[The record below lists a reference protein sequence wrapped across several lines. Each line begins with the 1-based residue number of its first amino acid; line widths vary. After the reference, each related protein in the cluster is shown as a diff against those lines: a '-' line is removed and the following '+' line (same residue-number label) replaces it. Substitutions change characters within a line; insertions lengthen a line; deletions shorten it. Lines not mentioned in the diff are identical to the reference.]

1 MADSPLAAALAHHQA
16 GRLETA
22 EAAYLAHL
30 AGQPADSEANH
41 LLGVLRHQLGRSA
54 DGRALIRAAIAQ
66 APDVAGYHANLGL
79 IEAALGD
86 HAAAIAAFDR
96 ASSLQPAIAS
106 AIRPALAQSLLAT
119 SGWNR
124 AASVFGEIA
133 AADAGNAVAW
143 RGLALAVHS
152 LGDAPS
158 ALPAYR
164 RAVEL
169 APDDAIACNGLGAAL
184 LDTGAAAE
192 ALVVLENAAAKAS
205 VPFGPMLANLGNAR
219 RANGDNPGA
228 VAAMRAALVCE
239 PSNATTLANLA
250 AVLSEEGALSEAAE
264 LCRRVLA
271 VAPDDTAARANLG
284 ACLFDSGDVA
294 EAIRL
299 WDAAPDDRQA
309 GSNALYA
316 LNFLPSATIGTM
328 AAAAAGWARRHAP
341 DDLARAAP
349 AFPNGRDPARRLRV
363 GIVSP
368 DLRSHSVAWF
378 LLPVLEAFERDAIEI
393 HAFAELPVEDPI
405 TARIKT
411 HVAAWYPTAGLDDDA
426 LVRTIRAARIDILLD
441 LAGHTAGN
449 RLGAFARRAAPVQ
462 ASWLG
467 YPAATGVVAIDW
479 RITDAVVDPQGGDD
493 PSAERPLRLPEGFH
507 AYRLPEGAPGIAAR
521 DGAPMTFGSFNNW
534 PKHSP
539 ECLAAWAEILRRV
552 PEARLVLKNKAMADP
567 GTRART
573 LDYFTRQGIQ
583 AARIETLAR
592 VPDPRGH
599 LGLYGMVD
607 VALDPFP
614 YNGVT
619 TTCEAMAMGVP
630 VVTLMGSTPAGR
642 VAASLV
648 GRIGCPELVAVSLEA
663 YIGIAVA
670 LAGDAARRATYRAT
684 LRRRLEASPVGDP
697 VVIARGLSDALR
709 GTWAAWCA
717 ANPAG

>member
-22 EAAYLAHL
+22 ETAYLAHL
-30 AGQPADSEANH
+30 AARPADSEANH

-54 DGRALIRAAIAQ
+54 DGRALIRTAIAQ
-66 APDVAGYHANLGL
+66 APDVAAYHANLGL

-86 HAAAIAAFDR
+86 NAAAIAAFER
-96 ASSLQPAIAS
+96 ASSLQPAIA
-106 AIRPALAQSLLAT
+106 AAVRPALAQTLLAM
-119 SGWNR
+119 SDWSR
-124 AASVFGEIA
+124 AAAVFGEIA
-133 AADAGNAVAW
+133 AADAGNAAAW
-143 RGLALAVHS
+143 RGLALCIHS
-152 LGDAPS
+152 LGDAPA

-184 LDTGAAAE
+184 LDTGTAAE
-192 ALVVLENAAAKAS
+192 ALVVLENAAARAS

-228 VAAMRAALVCE
+228 VAAMRAALACE
-239 PSNATTLANLA
+239 PSNTTTLANLA
-250 AVLSEEGALSEAAE
+250 AVLSEEGAIGEAAD

-271 VAPDDTAARANLG
+271 VTPDDAAARANLG
-284 ACLFDSGDVA
+284 ACLFDAGDVA
-294 EAIRL
+294 EAVRQ
-299 WDAAPDDRQA
+299 WNAMPDDRQA
-309 GSNALYA
+309 GSNTVYA
-316 LNFLPSATIGTM
+316 LNFLPSTTVQTM
-328 AAAAAGWARRHAP
+328 DLAAARWARRHAP
-341 DDLARAAP
+341 GDLARDAP
-349 AFPNGRDPARRLRV
+349 SFPSDRDPARRLRV

-378 LLPVLEAFERDAIEI
+378 LLPVLEAFDRDAIEM

-405 TARIKT
+405 TARIRMQ
-411 HVAAWYPTAGLDDDA
+411 VAGWHPTAGLDDDA
-426 LVRTIRAARIDILLD
+426 LAHMIRAARIDILLD

-449 RLGAFARRAAPVQ
+449 RLGVFAQRAAPVQ

-467 YPAATGVVAIDW
+467 YPARTGVAAIDW
-479 RITDAVVDPQGGDD
+479 RITDAVVDPQGSDD
-493 PSAERPLRLPEGFH
+493 PSAERPLRLPDGFH
-507 AYRLPEGAPGIAAR
+507 AYRLPEGAPGVASR
-521 DGAPMTFGSFNNW
+521 SGATMTFGSFNNW
-534 PKHSP
+534 PKHAP

-573 LDYFTRQGIQ
+573 LDFFARQGVVGG
-583 AARIETLAR
+583 RIETLAR

-599 LGLYGMVD
+599 LGLYGMID

-630 VVTLMGSTPAGR
+630 VVTLLGSTPAGR
-642 VAASLV
+642 TAASLV
-648 GRIGCPELVAVSLEA
+648 GRIGCPELVAGSLEA

-684 LRRRLEASPVGDP
+684 LRQRLEASPVGDAP
-697 VVIARGLSDALR
+697 IVARALTDALR